1 MSGIVSQL
9 KSAFVVLGV
18 AALLT
23 AATSSKAS
31 ASTIVFNNC
40 FTGDCFAFEG
50 NVTAELSLVAGSSN
64 DLQIIVTNNL
74 TSGAI
79 TELGFAFDPF
89 AIAAGSFVLQS
100 SSSVTLTKLSSNLNQ
115 AGFDLFF
122 KGGLDAD
129 GAGAFGP
136 GETITLI
143 INTTPDLTNLLLDS
157 ATGGLEVEGACQIG
171 SDCSFKLDGSAEV
184 NPTSVPEPA
193 SMGLLGLGLFGLARK
208 FRKRAN

>member
-40 FTGDCFAFEG
+40 FTGDCFAFG
-50 NVTAELSLVAGSSN
+50 GDVTAELSLVAGSSN
-64 DLQIIVTNNL
+64 DLQIVVTNNL
-74 TSGAI
+74 TTGAI
-79 TELGFAFDPF
+79 TELGFAFDSF
-89 AIAAGSFVLQS
+89 TIAGGSFVAS
-100 SSSVTLTKLSSNLNQ
+100 SSSVTLAKLSLNLDKH
-115 AGFDLFF
+115 GFDLFF

>member
-9 KSAFVVLGV
+9 KSAFVVLSV

-23 AATSSKAS
+23 AATSSRAS
-31 ASTIVFNNC
+31 ASTIVFDNC
-40 FTGDCFAFEG
+40 FTGNCFAGG

-64 DLQIIVTNNL
+64 DLQIVVTNNL
-74 TSGAI
+74 TTGAI

-89 AIAAGSFVLQS
+89 TIAGGSFVLKS
-100 SSSVTLTKLSSNLNQ
+100 SSSVTLEKLSSNLDKP
-115 AGFDLFF
+115 GFDLFF

-143 INTTPDLTNLLLDS
+143 INTSPDLTNLLLDS
-157 ATGGLEVEGACQIG
+157 ATGGLEVEGACE
-171 SDCSFKLDGSAEV
+171 DCSFKLDGSAQV
-184 NPTSVPEPA
+184 NPTAVPEPA
-193 SMGLLGLGLFGLARK
+193 SMGLLGLGLLGLVRK